1 MAQSVENQTFNLKV
15 QGSSPYLGCLPLW
28 FTLVA
33 QMVKNLP
40 AMQKTRV
47 QSLGQEDPLVKG
59 MATHSSILT
68 WRIPWTKESGGL
80 QSMGVTKSQTR
91 LSDFYFHWYL
101 GWKHFNIHGW
111 NWERWPAK
119 LPFSAKAAPFC
130 HRRNPATWRHS
141 VTFSRAKF
149 FTRRY
154 WFTSKLKCTTLHGPL
169 TYMSYKVT

>member
-1 MAQSVENQTFNLKV
+1 MAQSVEHQTFNLKV
-15 QGSSPYLGCLPLW
+15 QGSSPCLSRLPLW

-40 AMQKTRV
+40 AMQKTQV

-80 QSMGVTKSQTR
+80 QSMGVTKSQTQ

-101 GWKHFNIHGW
+101 RWKHFNRHGW
-111 NWERWPAK
+111 NGERGPAK
-119 LPFSAKAAPFC
+119 LPFSVKAAPFC
-130 HRRNPATWRHS
+130 HRRNPATWRHQWP
-141 VTFSRAKF
+141 FP
-149 FTRRY
+149 
-154 WFTSKLKCTTLHGPL
+154 GPSSSQEDTDSPL
-169 TYMSYKVT
+169 S